1 MKIIVT
7 GATGFV
13 GKWLVN
19 ELLAQKDEVTVIVK
33 NKEKVPA
40 EWKGTVHVV
49 EASLEQFCRL
59 EQRDFPNGGADIL
72 FHLAWSGVSGAKRA
86 DVPLQVQNLQYT
98 YDCVEL
104 AQRLGCD
111 RFVNAGS
118 IMEYEAMAYIPMEK
132 TEPGMGNVYSTA
144 KLAADFI
151 AKTAAVDKGMEYINL
166 IISNI
171 YGAGEFSERF
181 LNTVLRKM
189 LNHEPIPLTHGEQLY
204 DFIYVSDAVKAMAL
218 AGKKGEKNSAYYIGN
233 RKQFPLKCFI
243 QKMKEALESESELQF
258 GKVPFRGI
266 MLNYNEF
273 DTGKMESLGFKP
285 EIDFETGVRMT
296 KMWMEK
302 IMTDFKVENLGGG
315 VKIITPFFIQDERGY
330 FLKSMEKDIF
340 SAWELPAEFQE
351 EFESYS
357 IRGVIRGLHFQ
368 TKDPQIKLVRVIKGR
383 IHDVIVDLRKD
394 SLDFGKYRDV
404 ILDDKEHKSLWIPAG
419 FAHGFEVL
427 SDEAFVSY
435 QCVGRYRKEFDAG
448 ICWNDSEIAV
458 KWETKNPIV
467 SEKDAGLMTFRE
479 FAEKYEG
486 L

>member
-315 VKIITPFFIQDERGY
+315 GKNN
-330 FLKSMEKDIF
+330 
-340 SAWELPAEFQE
+340 
-351 EFESYS
+351 YS
-357 IRGVIRGLHFQ
+357 LFHSG
-368 TKDPQIKLVRVIKGR
+368 
-383 IHDVIVDLRKD
+383 
-394 SLDFGKYRDV
+394 
-404 ILDDKEHKSLWIPAG
+404 
-419 FAHGFEVL
+419 
-427 SDEAFVSY
+427 
-435 QCVGRYRKEFDAG
+435 
-448 ICWNDSEIAV
+448 
-458 KWETKNPIV
+458 
-467 SEKDAGLMTFRE
+467 
-479 FAEKYEG
+479 
-486 L
+486 

>member
-315 VKIITPFFIQDERGY
+315 
-330 FLKSMEKDIF
+330 
-340 SAWELPAEFQE
+340 
-351 EFESYS
+351 
-357 IRGVIRGLHFQ
+357 
-368 TKDPQIKLVRVIKGR
+368 
-383 IHDVIVDLRKD
+383 
-394 SLDFGKYRDV
+394 
-404 ILDDKEHKSLWIPAG
+404 
-419 FAHGFEVL
+419 
-427 SDEAFVSY
+427 
-435 QCVGRYRKEFDAG
+435 
-448 ICWNDSEIAV
+448 
-458 KWETKNPIV
+458 
-467 SEKDAGLMTFRE
+467 
-479 FAEKYEG
+479 
-486 L
+486 